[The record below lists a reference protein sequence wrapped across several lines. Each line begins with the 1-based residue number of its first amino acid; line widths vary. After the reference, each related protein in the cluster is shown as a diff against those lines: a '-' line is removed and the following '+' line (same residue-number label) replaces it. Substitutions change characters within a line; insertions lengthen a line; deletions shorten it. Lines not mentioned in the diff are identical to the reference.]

1 MDPKAY
7 QSPCET
13 AAVSREI
20 LIVWAGRRQ
29 QDDWQRLCDDYRE
42 RIGRWARVRELPI
55 KVKSGGDD
63 ASRLGVEGAA
73 LLGALPDPCWIVALD
88 SGGKARTSSDLGRW
102 LERRIEEW
110 PHPIAFL
117 VGSDLG
123 LAPEVRASAREVL
136 SFGPATLP
144 HQLARLVLYEQLY
157 RALSIGAGIKYHREP
172 L

>member
-1 MDPKAY
+1 MG
-7 QSPCET
+7 
-13 AAVSREI
+13 REI

-29 QDDWQRLCDDYRE
+29 QDDWQRLCDDYRG
-42 RIGRWARVRELPI
+42 RIGRWAEVRELV
-55 KVKSGGDD
+55 VKAKGSGDD
-63 ASRLGVEGAA
+63 ATRLAAEGAA
-73 LLGALPDPCWIVALD
+73 QLAALPDPCWIVALD
-88 SGGKARTSSDLGRW
+88 SRGKMRTSRQLAAW

-123 LAPEVRASAREVL
+123 LAPEVRASSREIV

-144 HQLARLVLYEQLY
+144 HQMARLVLYEQLY
-157 RALSIGAGIKYHREP
+157 RALSIGAGIKYHRGP

>member
-1 MDPKAY
+1 MG
-7 QSPCET
+7 
-13 AAVSREI
+13 REI

-29 QDDWQRLCDDYRE
+29 RSDWQRLCDGYRE
-42 RIGRWARVRELPI
+42 RLARWARVRELP
-55 KVKSGGDD
+55 VKARGG
-63 ASRLGVEGAA
+63 AEAATRLVAEGAA
-73 LLGALPDPCWIVALD
+73 QLAALPEPCWRVALD
-88 SGGKARTSSDLGRW
+88 RRGKMRSSTALAAW

-117 VGSDLG
+117 LGSDLG
-123 LAPEVRASAREVL
+123 LADEVRAAASETI
-136 SFGPATLP
+136 SFGPLTLP

>member
-1 MDPKAY
+1 MG
-7 QSPCET
+7 
-13 AAVSREI
+13 REI

-29 QDDWQRLCDDYRE
+29 QGTWQRLCDDYRK
-42 RIGRWARVRELPI
+42 RAGRWAEIRELPV
-55 KVKSGGDD
+55 KVKSASDD
-63 ASRLGVEGAA
+63 ASRLAAEGAA
-73 LLGALPDPCWIVALD
+73 LLAALPDPCWIVTLD
-88 SGGKARTSSDLGRW
+88 SRGKARTSTELASW

-123 LAPEVRASAREVL
+123 LAPQVRAAAREIL

-144 HQLARLVLYEQLY
+144 HQLAKLVLYEQLY
-157 RALSIGAGIKYHREP
+157 RALSIGAGIKYHRGP